1 MEEVIYRGIFG
12 SQLFGTAIPT
22 SDQDFK
28 QIHKDSLE
36 SIILRKSRDVF
47 DQNTNNKGRNT
58 STDVDF
64 ESKEL
69 RTFIRDALM
78 GQTYAFDLLFTPK
91 HQWLE
96 YNKTW
101 IKMLKHREKLLT
113 NNVMPFIGYVRN
125 MSMTYSKKGTK
136 LKVLRTILDAMDQDG
151 NLRQS
156 ASEFFDKHPELL
168 QLEYVKSYK
177 KTLKGNFK
185 KGDQVL
191 VNGHGDNLITCTV
204 IEDEPNI
211 PTENYFDVVKSSFP
225 GNRKLDE
232 VYKAILGQADGY
244 GERVNKAMEDGGIDL
259 KAYYHAL
266 RITWELEEYLTT
278 RKITLPAPKAPE
290 LLKIRLGEYSSEYV
304 EKYITEEVDRVLQI
318 PNNLPEPD
326 FAFWDDFVVSVYL
339 PKRRKKSTEVAAVLN
354 S

>member
-1 MEEVIYRGIFG
+1 MEKVIYRGIFG

-22 SDQDFK
+22 SDQDFR
-28 QIHKDSLE
+28 QIHKDALE

-96 YNKTW
+96 YDKTW
-101 IKMLKHREKLLT
+101 LKMLKHREKLLT

-136 LKVLRTILDAMDQDG
+136 LKVLRTIIDAMNVDG
-151 NLRQS
+151 NFRQS

-177 KTLKGNFK
+177 KALKGQSK
-185 KGDQVL
+185 KTENIHYDG
-191 VNGHGDNLITCTV
+191 V
-204 IEDEPNI
+204 ISFDVDSDV

-225 GNRKLDE
+225 GNRKLGE
-232 VYKAILGQADGY
+232 VFNALYGQADGY
-244 GERVNKAMEDGGIDL
+244 GERVNQAMEDGGIDL

-266 RITWELEEYLTT
+266 RITWELEEYLTS

-290 LLKIRLGEYSSEYV
+290 LLKIRLGEYSAEYV

-326 FAFWDDFVVSVYL
+326 IEFWDDFVVSVYL
-339 PKRRKKSTEVAAVLN
+339 PKRRKKNTEVAAVLN